1 MEVSIHVG
9 VLAAVFGV
17 AIVLGAVTSKTSFCA
32 MGAVSDW
39 VNIGDTGRM
48 RAWVFSMAVALSGVI
63 ALEAAGIANL
73 SGETFPP
80 YRTANF
86 AWIRYLLGGLMFG
99 AGMTL
104 ASGCGNRTLVRIGGG
119 NLKSLVVVVIFAT
132 CAYLMLWTPLYEK
145 AFLPWVAATTV
156 NLQNYGVA
164 NQELGTVLAG
174 MFGMGR
180 SQVLNLAVGTA
191 VAAGMVIFC
200 FRSAD
205 FRNERDHILG
215 GAVVGLA
222 IVFGWW
228 LTGGSI
234 GREWREF
241 AEMAPVVPSRVQV
254 QSYTFVAPMGDT
266 LRYVLDPLNFS
277 LVNFGVAA
285 LAGVVLGSSA
295 WAVFSGQFRIEWFAS
310 WADFANHAVGAVL
323 MGIGGVLSMGCTFG
337 QAITGVSTL
346 AIGSILTFLAIV
358 IGAAGTMK
366 YQYWRIERGA

>member
-1 MEVSIHVG
+1 MQITIHVE
-9 VLAAVFGV
+9 VLVAVFAV
-17 AIVLGAVTSKTSFCA
+17 ALIIGAVTSKANFCA

-39 VNIGDTGRM
+39 INIGDTGRM
-48 RAWVFSMAVALSGVI
+48 RAWVFSMAVALTGVI
-63 ALEAAGIANL
+63 ALEASGIANL

-86 AWIRYLLGGLMFG
+86 AWIRYLVGGLMFG
-99 AGMTL
+99 VGMTL

-119 NLKSLVVVVIFAT
+119 NLKSLVVLAIFAT

-156 NLQNYGVA
+156 NLQAHGVA

-180 SQVLNLAVGTA
+180 SQALNFTVAVA

-241 AEMAPVVPSRVQV
+241 ADMASVVPSRVQV

-266 LRYVLDPLNFS
+266 LRYLFDPSNFS
-277 LVNFGVAA
+277 LINFGVAA
-285 LAGVVLGSSA
+285 VAGVIIGSSL
-295 WAVFSGQFRIEWFAS
+295 WAILAGQFRIEWFAS
-310 WADFANHAVGAVL
+310 WPDFANHAVGAVL

-337 QAITGVSTL
+337 QAITGISTL

-366 YQYWRIERGA
+366 YQYWRIEKGA